1 MPNITKRFIEVLE
14 SSGKEQVLWDDK
26 LTGFG
31 VKLTVRGRKVY
42 ILKCRDRHGKQRKFT
57 LGVHG
62 AITCEQA
69 RKMAQ
74 DYLYQISQGIDPHAA
89 YSKADG
95 CTVAELCD
103 RYYSDYVLVHKKP
116 NSATSDAL
124 YIRKFVKPH
133 MGEKTVKSI
142 ARSDVLELHNK
153 LRETPI
159 QANRVVKMLS
169 KMFSIAEEWELREE
183 GTNPTK
189 SIKQYPEKSRE
200 RFLTAEE
207 IRRLI
212 AVINEC
218 EADKTVSVHA
228 CGLFKLLILTGA
240 RLREIMLAKWE
251 WVDMQRGTLSLP
263 DSKTGAKVLYLSSHA
278 MDVLQALPRHDNN
291 PYIIAGREAGKPLNS
306 ARKQWLRIC
315 ERAELQDVRIHD
327 LRHSFA
333 SLAVLGGVPLYHVGK
348 ALGHKQSSTTERYA
362 HLADDPVRA
371 VAEMIGEAIK

>member
-1 MPNITKRFIEVLE
+1 MANITKRLVELLPE
-14 SSGKEQVLWDDK
+14 TGKEHVTWDDK
-26 LTGFG
+26 LSGFG
-31 VKLTVRGRKVY
+31 VKVTAKGKKVY
-42 ILKCRDRHGKQRKFT
+42 ILKTREKNGRQRKYT
-57 LGVHG
+57 LGAHG
-62 AITCEQA
+62 SITCEQGRQLA
-69 RKMAQ
+69 L
-74 DYLYQISQGIDPHAA
+74 DYLYQLSQGIDPQAA
-89 YSKADG
+89 HSKAEG
-95 CTVAELCD
+95 MLMTELCD
-103 RYYSDYVLVHKKP
+103 RYYQQYVLPYKKKT
-116 NSATSDAL
+116 SAATDEIFL
-124 YIRKFVKPH
+124 RKYVKP
-133 MGEKTVKSI
+133 MLG
-142 ARSDVLELHNK
+142 K
-153 LRETPI
+153 LRVKEVTRADVIDMHAKLKETPV
-159 QANRVVKMLS
+159 QANRIVKMLS
-169 KMFSIAEEWELREE
+169 KMFALAEEWALRPENN
-183 GTNPTK
+183 NPARGVK
-189 SIKQYPEKSRE
+189 KYPEKSRE

-218 EADKTVSVHA
+218 EADRTVSVHA

-278 MDVLQALPRHDNN
+278 MDVLQSLPRYDNN
-291 PYIIAGREAGKPLNS
+291 PYIIAGREEGKPLNS